1 MQSQHRLLVVLAHPD
16 DESFLCGG
24 TIAKMSERGVHITLL
39 CATKGEMGRRMGNPI
54 ITTREAL
61 PELRVEELKRACE
74 ELGISD
80 LRFLN
85 VRDKTIEFESFDL
98 LAERIV
104 KVIREVQPDALV
116 TFHGKY
122 GGHPD
127 HCAIGRAAEFAFLK
141 SGDPDYY
148 PDSVL
153 PAFKVHSLY
162 FVLWHAFYDEWI
174 KENGLRSITRV
185 NIAGTLQKKIR
196 ALRSHRSQ
204 TLTVSELWGNQ
215 NPSLP
220 YLKKSECFIKGNSPT
235 NIEETDFFQ
244 TIEGW
249 DDP

>member
-1 MQSQHRLLVVLAHPD
+1 MQSQQRLLVVLAHPD

-24 TIAKMSERGVHITLL
+24 TIAKMSERGVQITLL

-54 ITTREAL
+54 VTTREAL

-104 KVIREVQPDALV
+104 KVIREVQPDALI
-116 TFHGKY
+116 TFHEKY

-127 HCAIGRAAEFAFLK
+127 HCAIGRAAAFAFLN
-141 SGDPDYY
+141 SGDPDFY
-148 PDSVL
+148 PDPL
-153 PAFKVHSLY
+153 FPAIKVHSLY
-162 FVLWHAFYDEWI
+162 FVLWHAFYDEWL
-174 KENGLRSITRV
+174 KENGPGSVTEV
-185 NIAGTLQKKIR
+185 NIAGTLKKKVR

-204 TLTVSELWGNQ
+204 TLAVPELWTNQ

-220 YLKKSECFIKGNSPT
+220 FLKESEYFIKGNSLP
-235 NIEETDFFQ
+235 NLEETDFFQ
-244 TIEGW
+244 TIERMG
-249 DDP
+249 

>member
-1 MQSQHRLLVVLAHPD
+1 MQSKHRLLVVLAHPD

-54 ITTREAL
+54 ITTREAM

-85 VRDKTIEFESFDL
+85 VRDKTIEFEDFDL

-116 TFHGKY
+116 TFHKKY

-127 HCAIGRAAEFAFLK
+127 HCAIGRAAEIAFLK
-141 SGDPDYY
+141 SGDPDFY
-148 PDSVL
+148 PDPVFS
-153 PAFKVHSLY
+153 AFGVHSLY
-162 FVLWHAFYDEWI
+162 FVLWHAFYDEWF
-174 KENGLRSITRV
+174 KDNGLSSIMEV
-185 NIAGTLQKKIR
+185 DIAGTLQKKIR
-196 ALRSHRSQ
+196 ALKAHRSQ
-204 TLTVSELWGNQ
+204 TLAVPELWGHQ

-220 YLKKSECFIKGNSPT
+220 FLKESEYFIKGNSPS

-244 TIEGW
+244 TIERMG
-249 DDP
+249 

>member
-104 KVIREVQPDALV
+104 KVIREVQPGALV

-148 PDSVL
+148 PDSVF
-153 PAFKVHSLY
+153 PAFKVHSLF

-174 KENGLRSITRV
+174 KENGMSSITRV

-204 TLTVSELWGNQ
+204 TLAVSELWGNQ

-220 YLKKSECFIKGNSPT
+220 YLKNSECFIKGNSPT

-244 TIEGW
+244 TIERLG
-249 DDP
+249 